1 MARWERFR
9 RLFGPD
15 PGGDVEEEL
24 SFHLEMRIR
33 ELVERGEAPER
44 ARELA
49 LRRFGDLEGSRA
61 ECVAIDERRRRR
73 MLRAD
78 YLTELRQDVRFA
90 LRMLRRAPGF
100 TAVAV
105 ATLALGIGANS
116 AIFSVVNGVLLKP
129 LPFRDAERLYEVRML
144 YPDGTAYSGLSAPDF
159 MSLREESRAFERVEA
174 YTGGLVTLL
183 GTGEPKQVL
192 GMRVSDGFFDLLGL
206 RTVLGRAFLPEEN
219 APGRNRV
226 VVLDHGFWQREFG
239 GDAGVVGR
247 TLSLGGE
254 PYTVVGVLERGAR
267 PPQQAELYAPLEYD
281 ETFSA
286 ATAQGRRSEYL
297 GVLGRVR
304 PGVDAERLGADL
316 ERIGALLRERFPD
329 TNGRLTFT
337 MQSLRAAIVGD
348 VRSPLLVLLG
358 AVGFVLLVACANVA
372 NLLLARAST
381 RDAELAVRA
390 GLGAGRARLVRQLL
404 TESAVLGL
412 AGGAAGLLLAY
423 WGTRALVAAQPAD
436 IPRLDEVGVDGAVVL
451 FAFGVALLTGLVFGV
466 VPALQA
472 TGTRLMNALRSG
484 GRGAGRGGGQR
495 MRSGLV
501 IAEMALAVVLLTG
514 AGLLIRSFV
523 ELTRVDTGFRP
534 ERAATFRVTFQ
545 GAAYE
550 SGDLVRSR
558 VDELLERIGALP
570 GVTAVAATTTLPL
583 TGLGTIWNFAVEG
596 APPPP
601 PNVNA
606 EIAVTRVT
614 PGYFRTIG
622 APLVRGRDITAADRS
637 DAAPVALINE
647 AAARRWFPGE
657 DPIGRRVTAGP
668 DVREIVGIVGDVL
681 QHNPGQAAVPQLFI
695 PYAQRTTSSVRIVVR
710 TAGDPLAQAPAIRAE
725 VRALDPEL
733 PLTDFTPLE
742 QLVSASVARPRFYT
756 ALLTLFAAVAL
767 ALAATGIFGVMSYT
781 VAQRRREIGIR
792 IALGAR
798 APDVLRMVVGRAMA
812 LAGAGLVLGTIVAL
826 ALGRVLRRQL
836 FGVHLLD
843 PVTLG
848 AVVLVL
854 GGSAAAASYLPARR
868 AASLDPARTLREG

>member
-1 MARWERFR
+1 
-9 RLFGPD
+9 
-15 PGGDVEEEL
+15 
-24 SFHLEMRIR
+24 
-33 ELVERGEAPER
+33 
-44 ARELA
+44 
-49 LRRFGDLEGSRA
+49 
-61 ECVAIDERRRRR
+61 
-73 MLRAD
+73 
-78 YLTELRQDVRFA
+78 
-90 LRMLRRAPGF
+90 
-100 TAVAV
+100 
-105 ATLALGIGANS
+105 
-116 AIFSVVNGVLLKP
+116 FSVVNGVLLKP

-316 ERIGALLRERFPD
+316 ERIGALLRERVPD

-348 VRSPLLVLLG
+348 VRSPLLVLLR

-372 NLLLARAST
+372 DLLLPRRSP

-451 FAFGVALLTGLVFGV
+451 FAFGVALL
-466 VPALQA
+466 
-472 TGTRLMNALRSG
+472 
-484 GRGAGRGGGQR
+484 
-495 MRSGLV
+495 
-501 IAEMALAVVLLTG
+501 
-514 AGLLIRSFV
+514 
-523 ELTRVDTGFRP
+523 
-534 ERAATFRVTFQ
+534 
-545 GAAYE
+545 
-550 SGDLVRSR
+550 
-558 VDELLERIGALP
+558 
-570 GVTAVAATTTLPL
+570 
-583 TGLGTIWNFAVEG
+583 
-596 APPPP
+596 
-601 PNVNA
+601 
-606 EIAVTRVT
+606 
-614 PGYFRTIG
+614 
-622 APLVRGRDITAADRS
+622 
-637 DAAPVALINE
+637 
-647 AAARRWFPGE
+647 
-657 DPIGRRVTAGP
+657 
-668 DVREIVGIVGDVL
+668 
-681 QHNPGQAAVPQLFI
+681 
-695 PYAQRTTSSVRIVVR
+695 
-710 TAGDPLAQAPAIRAE
+710 
-725 VRALDPEL
+725 
-733 PLTDFTPLE
+733 
-742 QLVSASVARPRFYT
+742 
-756 ALLTLFAAVAL
+756 
-767 ALAATGIFGVMSYT
+767 
-781 VAQRRREIGIR
+781 
-792 IALGAR
+792 
-798 APDVLRMVVGRAMA
+798 
-812 LAGAGLVLGTIVAL
+812 
-826 ALGRVLRRQL
+826 
-836 FGVHLLD
+836 
-843 PVTLG
+843 
-848 AVVLVL
+848 
-854 GGSAAAASYLPARR
+854 
-868 AASLDPARTLREG
+868 